1 MAPVNNNNRPNFIS
15 NAARTVG
22 NAASNAG
29 KAVGNAATTAGKAVG
44 NAATTAGR
52 AVGNAATTAGKA
64 VGSAATTAGRA
75 TARAATAT
83 GTAAKAWHKDAVNTA
98 TNNIRAG
105 STGKAGTAL
114 GGLSL
119 VNNIRTLPA
128 KYREFVKAAESGD
141 INAAVQKGS
150 ILAKGALST
159 VKGGLELGAKIQ
171 EGRQF
176 AKVAQA
182 ATQAIGAEGKT
193 AKAIATKA
201 AEAVFSGKDLRK
213 VDVLAEIAK
222 SKGGIGGLVATGKMA
237 IANKLKDFGLKGV
250 AQGLEKSVAA
260 AGRKVAAEGGEALLK
275 GLAHGDDAAKAAM
288 KAGKVVDTAF
298 DAARTG
304 LGAAKVATK
313 TAGPLAR
320 MAGRFAPGANVAM
333 AALDTANA
341 VATFRDPKASTA
353 AKITSGITALG
364 SIAAATNIPVVSQVG
379 AAVSTVSTIAG
390 AVIENRQAI
399 VDGAKKAAGAVADV
413 ASKAAGAVADTASKV
428 GEGIANVGKK
438 IFSGW

>member
-1 MAPVNNNNRPNFIS
+1 MAPVNNNRPSIPNLVS
-15 NAARTVG
+15 RAASTATKAVGNAASTTAKAVGNAASTTARTVG
-22 NAASNAG
+22 NAAS
-29 KAVGNAATTAGKAVG
+29 TTAR
-44 NAATTAGR
+44 T
-52 AVGNAATTAGKA
+52 

-75 TARAATAT
+75 TARAASTA
-83 GTAAKAWHKDAVNTA
+83 GTAVKGWHNDAATKA
-98 TNNIRAG
+98 TNDIRAG
-105 STGKAGTAL
+105 STGNVGKVL

-128 KYREFVKAAESGD
+128 KYRDFIKAANSGD

-171 EGRQF
+171 EGMAF
-176 AKVAQA
+176 SKVAKA
-182 ATQAIGAEGKT
+182 ATEAIGAEGKV
-193 AKAIATKA
+193 AKGIAQKA

-250 AQGLEKSVAA
+250 AQGLERSVAA
-260 AGRKVAAEGGEALLK
+260 TGRKVAAEGGEALLK

-313 TAGPLAR
+313 AAGPLAR

-341 VATFRDPKASTA
+341 VATWRDPKASTA

-413 ASKAAGAVADTASKV
+413 AQKAAGAVADGAKKV

-438 IFSGW
+438 LLSGW

>member
-1 MAPVNNNNRPNFIS
+1 MAPVNNNNRPNFQQAVS
-15 NAARTVG
+15 RAVSTATKAAG
-22 NAASNAG
+22 NVASTTAKAAST
-29 KAVGNAATTAGKAVG
+29 AAKTVG

-52 AVGNAATTAGKA
+52 AVGNAATTAG
-64 VGSAATTAGRA
+64 RA
-75 TARAATAT
+75 TARAASTA
-83 GTAAKAWHKDAVNTA
+83 GTAAQAWHKDAATTA

-105 STGKAGTAL
+105 STGNVGKAL

-128 KYREFVKAAESGD
+128 KYRDFIKAAESGD

-171 EGRQF
+171 EGMAF
-176 AKVAQA
+176 SKVAKA
-182 ATQAIGAEGKT
+182 ATQAIGAEGKV
-193 AKAIATKA
+193 AKAIAQKA
-201 AEAVFSGKDLRK
+201 AESVFTGKPLRNL
-213 VDVLAEIAK
+213 DVMAEIAK

-237 IANKLKDFGLKGV
+237 IAGKLKDFGLKGAAEALELSV
-250 AQGLEKSVAA
+250 GKKGLAIA
-260 AGRKVAAEGGEALLK
+260 REGGEALVK
-275 GLAHGDDAAKAAM
+275 GLAHGDDAVKAAL
-288 KAGKVVDTAF
+288 KAGKVADTAI

-313 TAGPLAR
+313 AAGPLAK

-341 VATFRDPKASTA
+341 VATWRDPKASTA
-353 AKITSGITALG
+353 AKVTSGITALG

-399 VDGAKKAAGAVADV
+399 VDGAKKAAGAVADTAQKV
-413 ASKAAGAVADTASKV
+413 GSAVADGAKKV